1 MKNIFKLIFCFL
13 LVPQLSF
20 PFNVMLME
28 MDLDG
33 LVEKGFRDGILLEN
47 PDTRFYTFGANNN
60 PDLLKMQIK
69 SSLKYKPSIFF
80 TRGLKS
86 VKILSKEL
94 ENQYPIV
101 FVMIQDPVKNE
112 IIASRKSP
120 ETNITGVTTKIPVLQ
135 QLKVMKKIR
144 PFRYLGI
151 VVNKIKTNSHS
162 VKQIHQLE
170 NFLDFRAVEIP
181 YENIE
186 SFYDKLSNQKP
197 DFIYIPSNVK
207 INDEVI
213 QLINRLKIPSVSEN
227 SKWVEK
233 GVLLSLV
240 IDDFKAG
247 RLAAK
252 QALDILKGKPTS
264 KIPVSEIQHF
274 MVTVNI
280 KTAKKINVQI
290 PLPLLVIADKIY
302 K

>member
-1 MKNIFKLIFCFL
+1 MKIIFKILFCILLI
-13 LVPQLSF
+13 PQLSF
-20 PFNVMLME
+20 SFNMMIME

-33 LVEKGFRDGILLEN
+33 LVEKGFRDGILLEK
-47 PDTRFYTFGANNN
+47 PDTRFYTFGANNS
-60 PDLLKMQIK
+60 PDLLKMQIQ

-86 VKILSKEL
+86 VKILSEEL
-94 ENQYPIV
+94 KNQFPIV

-120 ETNITGVTTKIPVLQ
+120 EVNITGVTTKIPVLQ

-144 PFRYLGI
+144 HFKHLGI
-151 VVNKIKTNSHS
+151 IVNKSKSNSPS
-162 VKQIHQLE
+162 IKQIHQLE
-170 NFLDFRAVEIP
+170 KFLDFRSIEIS

-186 SFYDKLSNQKP
+186 SLYDELFSLKP

-227 SKWVEK
+227 AEWVKK

-240 IDDFKAG
+240 TDDYKAG

-252 QALDILKGKPTS
+252 QALNILKGKSAS

-280 KTAKKINVQI
+280 KTAKEINIQI
-290 PLPLLVIADKIY
+290 SIPLLVIADKIY